1 MARAVGVLAMEH
13 IAVGLVTDNQHV
25 GDILCFPESGSAP
38 GALQGM
44 PADQIAEAIRTLIE
58 KAAAGQPLD
67 AVGVGFPGIIREGIV
82 EDSPNL
88 RQVKGFKLRESLS
101 DLLGGRAAVLTLNDA
116 DAFAAGVAATRGI
129 LDTLVRVW
137 TLGSGVGFGRYPNVP
152 GIWEGGHLVV
162 SLDPR
167 ERYCGCGGEG
177 HLEGIVGD
185 RAMRLRFLDLE
196 PEEVFAAARAGD
208 ARCATFVKTWHR
220 ALAAAT
226 ANSIHL
232 EGPGRFFF
240 SGPNARFVDVDLVDF
255 YLHAMVQM
263 SPLQGS
269 SFELLSAS
277 DEVAIIGA
285 AVSAVQAAHVP

>member
-1 MARAVGVLAMEH
+1 MVGE
-13 IAVGLVTDNQHV
+13 IR
-25 GDILCFPESGSAP
+25 CFPEGGSP

-44 PADQIAEAIRTLIE
+44 PADQIADAIRLLVESVSAGAPIE
-58 KAAAGQPLD
+58 
-67 AVGVGFPGIIREGIV
+67 AVGVGFPGIIRNGIV

-88 RQVKGFKLRESLS
+88 RQVKGFALRASLTG
-101 DLLGGRAAVLTLNDA
+101 LLGGIAVQTLNDA
-116 DAFAAGVAATRGI
+116 DAFAAGVAATRGM

-177 HLEGIVGD
+177 HLEGLVGD
-185 RAMRLRFLDLE
+185 RAMRQRFLDLE
-196 PEEVFAAARAGD
+196 PEEVFAGARDGD

-269 SFELLSAS
+269 SLELLPTS

-285 AVSAVQAAHVP
+285 AVSALQAAHVPRPSPNARRG

>member
-1 MARAVGVLAMEH
+1 VVGP
-13 IAVGLVTDNQHV
+13 IR
-25 GDILCFPESGSAP
+25 CFPEDGSP

-44 PADQIAEAIRTLIE
+44 PADQVADAIRSLVGEVT
-58 KAAAGQPLD
+58 AGAVVD
-67 AVGVGFPGIIREGIV
+67 AVGVGFPGIIRDGVV

-88 RQVKGFKLRESLS
+88 RQMKGFALRGCLV
-101 DLLGGRAAVLTLNDA
+101 DLLGGRVTVQTLNDA
-116 DAFAAGVAATRGI
+116 DAFAAGIAATRGV

-137 TLGSGVGFGRYPNVP
+137 TLGSGVGFGRYPSVP

-185 RAMRLRFLDLE
+185 RAMRLRFLDME
-196 PEEVFAAARAGD
+196 PDEVFAAARDGD
-208 ARCATFVKTWHR
+208 ARCAAFVKTWHR

-240 SGPNARFVDVDLVDF
+240 SGPNAHFVDVALVDL

-269 SFELLSAS
+269 SLEVLPAS
-277 DEVAIIGA
+277 DQVAIIGA
-285 AVSAVQAAHVP
+285 AVSALQAAAASRASS